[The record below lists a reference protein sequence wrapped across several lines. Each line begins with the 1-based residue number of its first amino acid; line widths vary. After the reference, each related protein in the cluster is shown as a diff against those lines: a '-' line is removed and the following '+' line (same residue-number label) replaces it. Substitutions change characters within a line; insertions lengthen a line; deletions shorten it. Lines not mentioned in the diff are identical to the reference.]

1 MIYLL
6 LVFIVSA
13 AGAFVA
19 RRTGGGRWCVV
30 AGTAVGLVAG
40 IVNATRST
48 LFLAEN
54 GFWLAFL
61 VFGLPS
67 MLAGLCAGLATR
79 AATRSIVE

>member
-6 LVFIVSA
+6 AVFIVST
-13 AGAFVA
+13 AGALVA
-19 RRTGGGRWCVV
+19 RRAGGVRWCVV

-40 IVNATRST
+40 IVSATRPT

-54 GFWLAFL
+54 GFWLTFL

-67 MLAGLCAGLATR
+67 MLAGLCAGIATR
-79 AATRSIVE
+79 AATRGIIE

>member
-1 MIYLL
+1 MIYLP

-40 IVNATRST
+40 IVQATRPT

-54 GFWLAFL
+54 GFWVAFL
-61 VFGLPS
+61 GFGVPS
-67 MLAGLCAGLATR
+67 MLAGLCAGLAARALTR
-79 AATRSIVE
+79 